1 KRLAPTSA
9 SREQLHAREGGVA
22 IPHLVPLPLLGRSH
36 RRETT
41 ASAAMAA
48 AAAAA
53 EPKTKY
59 DRQLRIWGDQG
70 QAALEKASICLLN
83 CGPTGTEALKNLVL
97 GGIGSVTVVDGS
109 KVEQSDLGN
118 NFLLDEGCLGQ
129 SRAKSI
135 CSFLQ
140 ELNDAV
146 KAKYVEES
154 PATMIDTNPSFFSQ
168 FTVVLAT
175 QLPESSLLKLDSI
188 CRSAN
193 IVLVA
198 ARSYGLTGLVRVSIK
213 EHCVIESKPDHSLDD
228 LRLHNP
234 WPELKQF
241 AKSIDICDKDPVVH
255 KHTPYIVIL
264 VRLAEKWA
272 DAHDGQLPS
281 TRQEKRE
288 FKDLIRAHMLNVDED
303 NYKEA
308 VESSYKV
315 SVTPGISDEIRQI
328 IDDSSSEVNFS
339 SSDFWVLVASLKEFI
354 ANEGNGELPLEGT
367 IPDMTSLTEY
377 YVSLQKIYQAK
388 AESDCLAIEHR
399 VKSILRRIGRDPD
412 SISRACIKTFCKNT
426 RKLKVC
432 RYRSMEEEFSSPVLS
447 EVKKYF
453 ADEDSC
459 FAMNF
464 YVLLRAVDRLAANYS
479 RLPGIFDRL
488 KEAAVSVLSDMGL
501 KGSSLSEDLIAE
513 VCRFAGAEIHPVA
526 AFIGGVASQE
536 VIKLVTKQFVP
547 LNGTFIFNGIDLKS
561 QVLAL

>member
-1 KRLAPTSA
+1 MHARAGGKRLHHHLRIARAA
-9 SREQLHAREGGVA
+9 SREGSRFPTRFHF
-22 IPHLVPLPLLGRSH
+22 RSSAAA
-36 RRETT
+36 T

-48 AAAAA
+48 AAVA

-198 ARSYGLTGLVRVSIK
+198 ARSYGLTGVVRVSIK

-264 VRLAEKWA
+264 ARLAEKWA

-399 VKSILRRIGRDPD
+399 VKSILKRIGRDPD

>member
-1 KRLAPTSA
+1 
-9 SREQLHAREGGVA
+9 
-22 IPHLVPLPLLGRSH
+22 
-36 RRETT
+36 
-41 ASAAMAA
+41 MAA
-48 AAAAA
+48 AAVAVA

-83 CGPTGTEALKNLVL
+83 SGPTGTEALKNLVL

-109 KVEQSDLGN
+109 KVEPSDLGN
-118 NFLLDEGCLGQ
+118 NFLCNSRVNKECLGQ
-129 SRAKSI
+129 SRAQSV

-146 KAKYVEES
+146 KVKYVEES
-154 PATMIDTNPSFFSQ
+154 PGTMIDTNPSFFSQ
-168 FTVVLAT
+168 FTVVIAT
-175 QLPESSLLKLDSI
+175 QLPESSLLKLDGI
-188 CRSAN
+188 CRAAD

-198 ARSYGLTGLVRVSIK
+198 ARSYGLTGLVRVSVK
-213 EHCVIESKPDHSLDD
+213 EHCVIESKPDHFLDD

-234 WPELKQF
+234 WTELKQF

-272 DAHDGQLPS
+272 DAHDGKLPS

-288 FKDLIRAHMLNVDED
+288 FKDLIRAHMLNVDEE

-315 SVTPGISDEIRQI
+315 SVTPGISTEIRQI
-328 IDDSSSEVNFS
+328 IDDSSSEVNLS
-339 SSDFWVLVASLKEFI
+339 SSDFWVLVAALKEFI
-354 ANEGNGELPLEGT
+354 ANEGNGDLPLEGT
-367 IPDMTSLTEY
+367 IPDMTSQTEY

-388 AESDCLAIEHR
+388 AETDCLAMEHR
-399 VKSILRRIGRDPD
+399 VKNILKRIGRHPD
-412 SISRACIKTFCKNT
+412 SISRAYIKTFCKNA
-426 RKLKVC
+426 RKLRVC
-432 RYRSMEEEFSSPVLS
+432 RYRSMEEEFNAPVIS
-447 EVKKYF
+447 EVQKYF

-464 YVLLRAVDRLAANYS
+464 YILLRAVDRLAANYS

-488 KEAAVSVLSDMGL
+488 KVAAVSVLSDMGL
-501 KGSSLSEDLIAE
+501 NGTSLSEDLVTE

-547 LNGTFIFNGIDLKS
+547 LMGTFIFNGIDLKS

>member
-1 KRLAPTSA
+1 
-9 SREQLHAREGGVA
+9 
-22 IPHLVPLPLLGRSH
+22 
-36 RRETT
+36 
-41 ASAAMAA
+41 MAA
-48 AAAAA
+48 ATAAAFA

-70 QAALEKASICLLN
+70 QAALEKASICLLT
-83 CGPTGTEALKNLVL
+83 CGPTGTEAMKNLVL
-97 GGIGSVTVVDGS
+97 GGVGSVTVVDGS
-109 KVEQSDLGN
+109 KVEQSDMGN
-118 NFLLDEGCLGQ
+118 NFLLDAECLGQ
-129 SRAKSI
+129 SRAKSV

-146 KAKYVEES
+146 NAKFVEES
-154 PATMIDTNPSFFSQ
+154 PLALIDTNPSFFSQ
-168 FTVVLAT
+168 FTVVIAT
-175 QLPESSLLKLDSI
+175 QLPERSLLKLDDI
-188 CRSAN
+188 CRKAN

-198 ARSYGLTGLVRVSIK
+198 ARSYGLTGLVRISVK
-213 EHCVIESKPDHSLDD
+213 EHNVIESKPDHFLDD

-234 WPELKQF
+234 WVELKQF
-241 AKSIDICDKDPVVH
+241 AKSIDINDKDPVVH

-272 DAHDGQLPS
+272 DAHDGRLPS
-281 TRQEKRE
+281 TRQEKNE
-288 FKDLIRAHMLNVDED
+288 FKALIREYMLNLDEE

-328 IDDSSSEVNFS
+328 IDDSSAEVNSS
-339 SSDFWVLVASLKEFI
+339 SSDFWVLVAALKEFI

-388 AESDCLAIEHR
+388 AESDCLALEHH
-399 VKSILRRIGRDPD
+399 VKDILKRIDRDPD
-412 SISRACIKTFCKNT
+412 SISRAYIKTFCKNA
-426 RKLKVC
+426 RKLRVC

-447 EVKKYF
+447 EVQIYF
-453 ADEDSC
+453 TDEDYC

-464 YVLLRAVDRLAANYS
+464 YVLLRAVDRLAANYN
-479 RLPGIFDRL
+479 RCPGIFERL
-488 KEAAVSVLSDMGL
+488 KTAAVSVMSEMGMN
-501 KGSSLSEDLIAE
+501 GAPLSEDLITE
-513 VCRFAGAEIHPVA
+513 MCRFGGAEIHPVA

-547 LNGTFIFNGIDLKS
+547 LLGTFIFNGIDHKS

>member
-1 KRLAPTSA
+1 M
-9 SREQLHAREGGVA
+9 
-22 IPHLVPLPLLGRSH
+22 
-36 RRETT
+36 

-48 AAAAA
+48 AAVATA

-109 KVEQSDLGN
+109 KVEPSDLGN
-118 NFLLDEGCLGQ
+118 NFLLDEECLGH

-168 FTVVLAT
+168 FTVVIAT

-188 CRSAN
+188 CGSAN

-213 EHCVIESKPDHSLDD
+213 EHCVIESKPDHFLDD

-234 WPELKQF
+234 WTELKQF
-241 AKSIDICDKDPVVH
+241 AKSIDICDKDAVVH

-264 VRLAEKWA
+264 VGLAEKWA

-315 SVTPGISDEIRQI
+315 SVTPGISNEIRQI
-328 IDDSSSEVNFS
+328 IDDNSSEVNSS
-339 SSDFWVLVASLKEFI
+339 SSDFWVLVSALKEFI
-354 ANEGNGELPLEGT
+354 PNEGNGELPLEGT

-388 AESDCLAIEHR
+388 AESDCLAMEHR
-399 VKSILRRIGRDPD
+399 VKSILKRIGRDPE
-412 SISRACIKTFCKNT
+412 SISRAYIKTFCKNT

-447 EVKKYF
+447 EVQKYF

-459 FAMNF
+459 YAMNF
-464 YVLLRAVDRLAANYS
+464 YVLLRAVDRVAASYS

-488 KEAAVSVLSDMGL
+488 KAAAVSVLSDMGL
-501 KGSSLSEDLIAE
+501 KGASLSEDLVTE

>member
-1 KRLAPTSA
+1 
-9 SREQLHAREGGVA
+9 
-22 IPHLVPLPLLGRSH
+22 
-36 RRETT
+36 
-41 ASAAMAA
+41 M

-109 KVEQSDLGN
+109 KVELSDLGN
-118 NFLLDEGCLGQ
+118 NFLLDEGCLGH

-168 FTVVLAT
+168 FTVVIAT

-188 CRSAN
+188 CGSAN

-213 EHCVIESKPDHSLDD
+213 EHCVIESKPDHFLDD

-234 WPELKQF
+234 WTELKQF
-241 AKSIDICDKDPVVH
+241 AKSIDICDKDTVVH

-315 SVTPGISDEIRQI
+315 SVTPGISNEIRQI

-339 SSDFWVLVASLKEFI
+339 SSDFWVLVSALKEFI
-354 ANEGNGELPLEGT
+354 TNEGNGELPLEGT
-367 IPDMTSLTEY
+367 IPDMTSLTES
-377 YVSLQKIYQAK
+377 VSCDTIIPQVQVCWHDCFFYCMNFVKYLLSDQAK
-388 AESDCLAIEHR
+388 AESDCLAMEHR
-399 VKSILRRIGRDPD
+399 VKSILKRIGRDPE
-412 SISRACIKTFCKNT
+412 SISRAYIKTFCKNT

-447 EVKKYF
+447 KVQKYF
-453 ADEDSC
+453 ADEDNC
-459 FAMNF
+459 YALNF
-464 YVLLRAVDRLAANYS
+464 YVLLRAVDRLAASYS

-488 KEAAVSVLSDMGL
+488 KAAAVSVLSDMGL
-501 KGSSLSEDLIAE
+501 KGASLSEDLVAE

-547 LNGTFIFNGIDLKS
+547 LNGTFMFNGIDLKS

>member
-1 KRLAPTSA
+1 
-9 SREQLHAREGGVA
+9 
-22 IPHLVPLPLLGRSH
+22 
-36 RRETT
+36 
-41 ASAAMAA
+41 MAA
-48 AAAAA
+48 AVAVA

-168 FTVVLAT
+168 FTVIIAT

-234 WPELKQF
+234 WTELKQF

-264 VRLAEKWA
+264 
-272 DAHDGQLPS
+272 
-281 TRQEKRE
+281 
-288 FKDLIRAHMLNVDED
+288 DLIRAHMLNVDED

-388 AESDCLAIEHR
+388 AESDCLAMEYR
-399 VKSILRRIGRDPD
+399 VKSILKRIGRDPD

-432 RYRSMEEEFSSPVLS
+432 RYRSLEEFSSPVLS
-447 EVKKYF
+447 EVQKYF

-479 RLPGIFDRL
+479 RLPGQFDSEIGEDVPRL